1 MTRALFHGRRYRFA
15 VTVGRSRF
23 RNIYIGG
30 EGGSGNGLITSNG
43 EGVIR
48 GEEIQSVQRKI
59 GYTGKH
65 SNRIGLAAS
74 SRSIKFPFITPSLSL
89 LFISPDQRSTCA
101 SDAPQRRMLN
111 TDSG

>member
-43 EGVIR
+43 G
-48 GEEIQSVQRKI
+48 GDP
-59 GYTGKH
+59 GGG
-65 SNRIGLAAS
+65 NPAS
-74 SRSIKFPFITPSLSL
+74 SEKNRLHGKALE
-89 LFISPDQRSTCA
+89 
-101 SDAPQRRMLN
+101 SDWPGCVESF
-111 TDSG
+111 D

>member
-48 GEEIQSVQRKI
+48 EGGNPVSSEKNRLH
-59 GYTGKH
+59 GKA
-65 SNRIGLAAS
+65 LE
-74 SRSIKFPFITPSLSL
+74 
-89 LFISPDQRSTCA
+89 
-101 SDAPQRRMLN
+101 SDWPGCVESF
-111 TDSG
+111 D